1 MINAMKI
8 LQSSAFRA
16 VCAIIV
22 GVLLIKFP
30 DNTVKGITVA
40 IGVLFLLSGLI
51 SCLTYFQ
58 SKRHVSEYKIYDADG
73 NLVSGEQPTFPIVG
87 IGSTILGLILTL
99 MPTTFVSLLMYVI
112 GIVLVLGAV
121 NQFLG
126 LISGRRYGRVGLWYW
141 VMPSLILLTGLYVML
156 KPMAPLE
163 TAMLIL
169 GWCTLLYGVVELVN
183 ALKLYR
189 DKKAWLQQQDE
200 PAQLDTFEEIKDGE

>member
-1 MINAMKI
+1 
-8 LQSSAFRA
+8 
-16 VCAIIV
+16 V

-189 DKKAWLQQQDE
+189 DKKAWLQQQEE